1 MKIIKKLAIYLDDVV
16 AQLIEFSDDAN
27 KKLSIYS
34 EFSIQDKDKIL
45 DGTEREMVNMK
56 QHTQKAYF
64 KLMFLPILD
73 FDEVLLFGP
82 TNAKIA
88 LLHFLRQDRN
98 FENIN
103 FELLPTE
110 KLTEQQQ
117 QQQQQHDFVWE
128 YFHYN

>member
-88 LLHFLRQDRN
+88 LLHFLRQDRK

-110 KLTEQQQ
+110 KLTEL

>member
-1 MKIIKKLAIYLDDVV
+1 
-16 AQLIEFSDDAN
+16 
-27 KKLSIYS
+27 
-34 EFSIQDKDKIL
+34 
-45 DGTEREMVNMK
+45 MVNK
-56 QHTQKAYF
+56 EQHTQKAYF
-64 KLMFLPILD
+64 KRMFLPVLH

-88 LLHFLRQDRN
+88 LLHFLRQDRK

-117 QQQQQHDFVWE
+117 QQQQHDFVWE